1 MINAGG
7 AFSALGKWESFCFYQ
22 YTCTP
27 GKTFNYYS
35 HLLISESE
43 RHNFLYKSENLCTE
57 VFLDLYVCVRTTH
70 VN

>member
-1 MINAGG
+1 MLDVSGGKWRFDAMINAGG
-7 AFSALGKWESFCFYQ
+7 AFSALGKWKSFCFYQ

-43 RHNFLYKSENLCTE
+43 RHNFL
-57 VFLDLYVCVRTTH
+57 
-70 VN
+70 